1 MGRNENHLTKRKM
14 KLSKRASEL
23 IEATKPEQRHLRALL
38 VFAAQNPGFE
48 WCNYSTGDWKRS
60 RAAYLGDSR
69 PVQRQLREIRKLKW
83 RFPGLCDTWVE
94 QAARSTFSGR
104 LSFRYSDKGVAVD
117 YCTGQYWPTEY
128 RKAALAV
135 LKEAIRLNDAR

>member
-1 MGRNENHLTKRKM
+1 M

-48 WCNYSTGDWKRS
+48 WCNYASGDWKRS

-83 RFPGLCDTWVE
+83 RFASLPDSAIQE
-94 QAARSTFSGR
+94 AAKRAYSGR
-104 LSFRYSDKGVAVD
+104 LGFRYSDKGVTVD

-128 RKAALAV
+128 RQASLAV
-135 LKEAIRLNDAR
+135 LREAIRMSEA

>member
-1 MGRNENHLTKRKM
+1 M

-23 IEATKPEQRHLRALL
+23 IESTKPEQRCLRALL

-48 WCNYSTGDWKRS
+48 WCNYSSGDWKRS

-69 PVQRQLREIRKLKW
+69 PVQRQLREIRALKW
-83 RFPGLCDTWVE
+83 RFAGIPDSAIQE
-94 QAARSTFSGR
+94 ASRRAFSGR
-104 LSFRYSDKGVAVD
+104 LSFRESDKGVAVD

-135 LKEAIRLNDAR
+135 LKEAIRLSDAA

>member
-1 MGRNENHLTKRKM
+1 M

-23 IEATKPEQRHLRALL
+23 IEATKPEQHCLRALL

-48 WCNYSTGDWKRS
+48 WVNYQTGDWKRS

-83 RFPGLCDTWVE
+83 RFAEIPDSAIQE
-94 QAARSTFSGR
+94 ASRRAFSGR
-104 LSFRYSDKGVAVD
+104 LSFRESDKGVSVD

-135 LKEAIRLNDAR
+135 LKEAIRLSAPE